1 MNVRGIKMLIYL
13 KPLSIFPELHSD
25 TLFGAITYAINELY
39 PEKIEGMIEAFKDE
53 PPFILSSTFPFIYN
67 NDEKIRFYPKIITKS
82 SSNEKVNP
90 QDFKDYKKIKYVEED
105 LFAKM
110 INGDLEDIDILKDF
124 NNYYR
129 VNKTLLLKDKID
141 VDVKFGENIIP
152 NNSVNRVTNETEG
165 IFYTSGNEFKNL
177 GLFFIVEFNDEDYV
191 PVINAAIRF
200 LRDRGFGRDI
210 SNGKGQFDYE
220 IDDKYSLNDFFNL
233 ENNDLDYFITLSR
246 FIPTDDDL
254 SRINEYSS
262 YEIGSKRG
270 KSPAGE
276 IRKQIRFFKE
286 GSIFPNYTKYYG
298 KIVESGKDSAAVEYG
313 FAFPLKCYGN
323 RED

>member
-1 MNVRGIKMLIYL
+1 MLIYL

-39 PEKIEGMIEAFKDE
+39 PEKVEDMINAFKEE

-67 NDEKIRFYPKIITKS
+67 KDEKIRFYPKLITKS
-82 SSNEKVNP
+82 SSKEKADP
-90 QDFKDYKKIKYVEED
+90 QDFKDYKKVKFIEED

-110 INGDLEDIDILKDF
+110 IKGDLCDSDILMDF
-124 NNYYR
+124 KNY
-129 VNKTLLLKDKID
+129 NKVKSLLLKDKID
-141 VDVKFGENIIP
+141 IDISFGENIIP

-165 IFYTSGNEFKNL
+165 IFYTTGNEFKNL
-177 GLFFIVEFNDEDYV
+177 GLFFLVEFNDEEYV
-191 PVINAAIRF
+191 PLIKAAIRF

-220 IDDKYSLNDFFNL
+220 IDEEYSLDEAFDL
-233 ENNDLDYFITLSR
+233 ENSNLNYFITLSR
-246 FIPTDDDL
+246 FIPSKDDL
-254 SRINEYSS
+254 SKINEYSS

-286 GSIFPNYTKYYG
+286 GSIFPNYNKFYG
-298 KIVESGKDSAAVEYG
+298 RIMESGKDSPAVEYG
-313 FAFPLKCYGN
+313 YAFPLKCKGN
-323 RED
+323 MED